1 MVQLFIFLLAF
12 GSLNCAPSSSPA
24 DEASDEVVDNG
35 EGVHHPEAVAGD
47 LNNFLNVIQNVS
59 SPTPTPKHPKDLR
72 LGEGNEVNEKVFF
85 QTHCLNHLFQDE
97 NEERSEVKEDSESDE
112 GSEVEGAAEVEDK
125 KSTGVVEEQFLENMK
140 NYNNLK
146 DALTSLSSDM
156 DKVRVYKCEHAD

>member
-72 LGEGNEVNEKVFF
+72 LGDEVNRKVLSFKLLTIIF
-85 QTHCLNHLFQDE
+85 RTRTRSVLMTRVQTLKMRRGL
-97 NEERSEVKEDSESDE
+97 
-112 GSEVEGAAEVEDK
+112 
-125 KSTGVVEEQFLENMK
+125 M
-140 NYNNLK
+140 LK
-146 DALTSLSSDM
+146 DRKPQGL
-156 DKVRVYKCEHAD
+156 